1 MTYYVTNMD
10 VVVAHYEAG
19 NGTDEQNNVLRLGYI
34 TCKCLG
40 QVLANLIYT

>member
-19 NGTDEQNNVLRLGYI
+19 NGTDEMLGPI
-34 TCKCLG
+34 CG
-40 QVLANLIYT
+40 ADHN